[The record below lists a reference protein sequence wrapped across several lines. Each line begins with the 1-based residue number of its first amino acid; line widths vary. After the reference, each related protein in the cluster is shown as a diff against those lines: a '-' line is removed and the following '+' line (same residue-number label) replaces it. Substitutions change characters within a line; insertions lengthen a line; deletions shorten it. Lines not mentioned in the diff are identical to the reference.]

1 MEPVYG
7 IHLGLVVSSDRD
19 PEERNRVQVWIPYL
33 TNTLYKSINAKLK
46 DVTFKG
52 PEDLNLI
59 DPLILKTIQKTLPWA
74 EYAAPMLGGSSGA
87 FNTATGKTAT
97 NAGSTL
103 QSEPIPSPTTN
114 SSSLNMAQDG
124 NIQPDKVTPPAN
136 ATGCDNKKQIPTTK
150 FSFGKN
156 VPGGRDVSSSK
167 EKYGPAGIVQS
178 TNTGFGS
185 SGYQNLGP
193 GVVAANLS
201 NYPIGTILK
210 NCSNGNIYIVGD
222 TYNDPSRNN
231 IDVWYPNEQYDNAY
245 SSGLTK
251 GGQDWSVVATGGEI
265 GKSYQ
270 DNLAILSKYTDY
282 GNIPQG
288 QSAAEYLASIGNTGN
303 SVSGIA
309 KADTNINTSGKAPV
323 QHLDNNADVGL
334 FAGNIGVAGSAVGSF
349 STPNAGTKV
358 WVFFLGGDIQ
368 RPVYFAQAPNPS
380 DIAAL
385 NS

>member
-1 MEPVYG
+1 MEAVYG

-103 QSEPIPSPTTN
+103 QSEPISSPTTN
-114 SSSLNMAQDG
+114 PNSPNMDKGGNRQPTDIFDIAKTRQDIPYDGRTATKRYNNPGGAYPKATFVKLGMTGYGVIGGGHPIGNYPSVANGAAANMYQFRTMPVVGMTVGEARNYWVTGNKGGYMDLPGMNSNQVITYDLIENQDWLAGWMKSTAKAEGFG
-124 NIQPDKVTPPAN
+124 NISDQNLTDAFKIL
-136 ATGCDNKKQIPTTK
+136 D
-150 FSFGKN
+150 
-156 VPGGRDVSSSK
+156 
-167 EKYGPAGIVQS
+167 
-178 TNTGFGS
+178 GS
-185 SGYQNLGP
+185 S
-193 GVVAANLS
+193 
-201 NYPIGTILK
+201 TF
-210 NCSNGNIYIVGD
+210 
-222 TYNDPSRNN
+222 DP
-231 IDVWYPNEQYDNAY
+231 
-245 SSGLTK
+245 TK
-251 GGQDWSVVATGGEI
+251 I
-265 GKSYQ
+265 
-270 DNLAILSKYTDY
+270 
-282 GNIPQG
+282 
-288 QSAAEYLASIGNTGN
+288 AS
-303 SVSGIA
+303 
-309 KADTNINTSGKAPV
+309 TSGKAPV

-368 RPVYFAQAPNPS
+368 RPVYFAQAPSPS